1 MLQKVSFPVRILVP
15 SLYFFEEKKFNK
27 NVSYLCHRNI
37 TKAKDTE
44 TPSVPSLIGCA
55 LPLYLLK
62 TFPNKAVSH
71 PITRKDSFAGIDLS
85 KVYDET
91 ESVKT
96 KGKVSVVYIA

>member
-1 MLQKVSFPVRILVP
+1 MDLNISGAKQIIHEDHGRCITDAIA
-15 SLYFFEEKKFNK
+15 SLE
-27 NVSYLCHRNI
+27 RTI
-37 TKAKDTE
+37 TE
-44 TPSVPSLIGCA
+44 QFQLLI
-55 LPLYLLK
+55 K

-96 KGKVSVVYIA
+96 KGKVSVVYIT